1 MQSWQI
7 QGSFGLNNLKIAEG
21 TPPVPLPGEVCVEM
35 SACSLNR
42 RDLMTVEGEYNPRQ
56 PLPLIPLSDGVG
68 RISTVGEGVTDLRE
82 GDRVAGLFC
91 QRWQGGAPTREK
103 LRSTLGGPLDGML
116 STHRVLPA
124 SGVAKVPAHL
134 TDEEA
139 ATLPCA
145 GLTAWSALY
154 ESAGVQPGQWVLV
167 LGTGGVSVFAVQL
180 AKLAGARVAVTSS
193 SDEKL
198 AKMKELGADV
208 LVNYKDDEKWGDT
221 VRKQTGGVDHV
232 IEVGGAGT
240 IEQSIKATKLGGSVQ
255 LIGVLS
261 GHKAELALTPVFMG
275 QRRIQGLL
283 VGHKDG
289 FEALCAAVEAAELRP
304 VLDKTFAFD
313 DAPAAFERMKASD
326 HLGKIC
332 IRIGEGA

>member
-1 MQSWQI
+1 MRSWQV
-7 QGSFGLNNLKIAEG
+7 QEAFGLDNLKIAELEAP
-21 TPPVPLPGEVCVEM
+21 TPGPGEVCVDVA
-35 SACSLNR
+35 ACSLNR

-56 PLPLIPLSDGVG
+56 PLPLIPVSDGVG
-68 RISTVGEGVTDLRE
+68 RISAVGDGVTE
-82 GDRVAGLFC
+82 HQVGDRVAALFC
-91 QRWQGGAPTREK
+91 QRWQGGAPTRDK

-116 STHRVLPA
+116 TEQRVLPA

-134 TDEEA
+134 SDEEA

-145 GLTAWSALY
+145 ALTAWSALY

-180 AKLAGARVAVTSS
+180 AKLAGAHVAVTSS

-198 AKMKELGADV
+198 ATMKELGADV
-208 LVNYKDDEKWGDT
+208 LVNYREHAKWGDV

-232 IEVGGAGT
+232 VEVGGAGT
-240 IEQSIKATKLGGSVQ
+240 IEQSIRATKLGGSLQ
-255 LIGVLS
+255 LIGVLA

-289 FEALCAAVEAAELRP
+289 FEAMCAAIDAAQLRP
-304 VLDKTFAFD
+304 VLDRTFAFD
-313 DAPAAFERMKASD
+313 DARAAFEHMKANQ

-332 IRIGEGA
+332 IRTTAGA